1 MGAAPLAGAADDAR
15 PNRGDVWRVGR
26 LGHRPVASTRAQVFD
41 WHGGGLLWSA
51 HRAGCIGF
59 SAGFPAQHLRR
70 PAFVLGH
77 SSRSTLWAM
86 SVAAYRTAFTDW
98 LACACAGAQE
108 RAARAVRA
116 SGTDLLTDVAF
127 AATAGHV
134 LDFDDTLPDGV
145 AHVSATAA
153 PAALV
158 LAGRLGQSLQK
169 VFAAFAEG
177 WEATAAVACAG
188 HPSLYDRGWHP
199 SAVCGPIGAAVAA
212 ARLLG
217 LTSEQRETAV
227 TVALL
232 RAGGS
237 RGAFGSDGKAIQ
249 VGLAAAAGVQGA
261 LVARGG
267 ASVDRSALH
276 GPAGSAAVLGLAWPL
291 GECGGAASIE
301 SLVHPATGPSIERN
315 WIKLHPSCL
324 GTHSPID
331 GAEQLRGTVNGGA
344 LEVVVHPVARQA
356 AHLDVVSDGLSAK
369 FSIPYCVAHTLARG
383 APRTADFAQLD
394 GDVVRRA
401 AAVTV
406 SLDDSLPQWGAV
418 LKPAGADAVRVD
430 GPRGAPGRPIT
441 EAELAGKVSDL
452 AGDRLDGV
460 LDDPDTPA
468 GHVLRVAGLS
478 VAISR
483 SDRRP

>member
-1 MGAAPLAGAADDAR
+1 MP
-15 PNRGDVWRVGR
+15 
-26 LGHRPVASTRAQVFD
+26 
-41 WHGGGLLWSA
+41 
-51 HRAGCIGF
+51 
-59 SAGFPAQHLRR
+59 
-70 PAFVLGH
+70 
-77 SSRSTLWAM
+77 
-86 SVAAYRTAFTDW
+86 AAYRMAFTDW

-108 RAARAVRA
+108 RAAGAVRS
-116 SGTDLLTDVAF
+116 SGSDLLTDVAF

-145 AHVSATAA
+145 AHVSATSA

-158 LAGRLGQSLQK
+158 LGGHLRRPLQA
-169 VFAAFAEG
+169 VLDAYAEG
-177 WEATAAVACAG
+177 YEATAAVAAAS
-188 HPSLYDRGWHP
+188 HPSLYDGGWHP

-212 ARLLG
+212 ARLLE
-217 LTSEQRETAV
+217 LSAEQRETAV
-227 TVALL
+227 AVALL

-261 LVARGG
+261 LIARGG
-267 ASVDRSALH
+267 ASVDRRALH
-276 GPAGSAAVLGLAWPL
+276 GPVGFAAVLGAGWPD
-291 GECGGAASIE
+291 GEDGEPASIE
-301 SLVHPATGPSIERN
+301 ALAHPRTAPAIARN

-331 GAEQLRGTVNGGA
+331 AAEQLRGRVNGGA
-344 LEVVVHPVARQA
+344 VQVVVHPVARQA
-356 AHLDVVSDGLSAK
+356 AHLDAVSDGLSAK
-369 FSIPYCVAHTLARG
+369 FSIPYCVAHTLTRG

-401 AAVTV
+401 AAVSV

-418 LKPAGADAVRVD
+418 LQPAGGDAVRLD

-452 AGDRLDGV
+452 AGDRLDGIFE
-460 LDDPDTPA
+460 DPGRPA
-468 GHVLRVAGLS
+468 GQVLRAAGL
-478 VAISR
+478 ISG
-483 SDRRP
+483 